1 VSYEAAPA
9 TALVATHCA
18 LCGRPLVDAESVER
32 GIGPVCADKYGA
44 AAGPTEN
51 RATANQLIWEIAA
64 QPAANDVPAKVS
76 ALRVL
81 GYARV
86 ADRIAER
93 LVPDMGTIRVAYEG
107 NRLVIDPEGLSDDAF
122 GALLTVLRSVPGRRW
137 EPSRKVNTVP
147 VSQKRALW
155 DGLRAKLPAGVAI
168 ESEKGKVVL

>member
-1 VSYEAAPA
+1 MSYEAAPA

-18 LCGRPLVDAESVER
+18 LCGRALVDAESVER

-44 AAGPTEN
+44 EVGPSEN
-51 RATANQLIWEIAA
+51 RVVANRLIWEIAA
-64 QPAANDVPAKVS
+64 KPAANDVPAKVS
-76 ALRVL
+76 ALRTL

-93 LVPDMGTIRVAYEG
+93 LVPDMGTIRITTEG
-107 NRLVIDPEGLSDDAF
+107 TMLVIEAEGLGNDFHLLLA
-122 GALLTVLRSVPGRRW
+122 ALRAVPGRRYDR
-137 EPSRKVNTVP
+137 ERKVNTVP

-155 DGLRAKLPAGVAI
+155 DALRSRMPAGVAI